1 MSYSDIANLISAE
14 GRAYLPSVKDLPPD
28 QAQQH
33 AIDAAKRGLIR
44 FSDAIAIKGAAD
56 RVGKSAQSEA
66 PPPGNVINDL
76 KAQIRAALSGQQAP
90 MQQMPQQGMPPQGMP
105 PQGMPPQGMPPQGM
119 PPQGAPPQPGL
130 AGLPV
135 SNIGTQAMAGG
146 GIVAFADGGGV
157 SESDWLFGSQ
167 EGPYVP
173 FPQRNSDGSRIE
185 PPREPLEEGVG
196 ARQEEAPPE
205 GNTDIGAM
213 LRASFMRGPAPIDSL
228 DTYRKKA
235 EAENVR
241 LGIGNALNKKIGILA
256 KRAEEEKGLS
266 AEDRKKFKSQLKQD
280 VAAAYFAAAAEGDK
294 TALGAIAS
302 GLSKSA
308 QARSAG
314 AKEERA
320 IAREEKRAQQSLEDA
335 NLAVEE
341 AQETLRFNTSEK
353 AQQRYDAAVAQQA
366 AAKDR
371 LDTLGANIYGTDAT
385 IMAANARG
393 TKYTTANVVADFQMK
408 KEAALQAAAAA
419 PKGSKAQKEALAAA
433 EYNDRRALDES
444 QYLPTASTWAGADKA
459 AFNRFFEADET
470 QSDINLARTQ
480 LKSVDPSDNAAGM
493 ARLRDRAMMSPN
505 PEEFMRRVG
514 VSAGSAS
521 DGAGAG
527 STGAVEF
534 YNLDTGK

>member
-1 MSYSDIANLISAE
+1 
-14 GRAYLPSVKDLPPD
+14 
-28 QAQQH
+28 
-33 AIDAAKRGLIR
+33 
-44 FSDAIAIKGAAD
+44 
-56 RVGKSAQSEA
+56 
-66 PPPGNVINDL
+66 
-76 KAQIRAALSGQQAP
+76 
-90 MQQMPQQGMPPQGMP
+90 
-105 PQGMPPQGMPPQGM
+105 
-119 PPQGAPPQPGL
+119 
-130 AGLPV
+130 
-135 SNIGTQAMAGG
+135 MAGG
-146 GIVAFADGGGV
+146 GIVAFVGGGDV
-157 SESDWLFGSQ
+157 SGSDWLFGSQ

-173 FPQRNSDGSRIE
+173 FPQRNSDGSQIE

-241 LGIGNALNKKIGILA
+241 LGIGNALNKKIGVLA

-393 TKYTTANVVADFQMK
+393 AKYTTANVVADFQMK
-408 KEAALQAAAAA
+408 KEAALQAAMAA
-419 PKGSKAQKEALAAA
+419 PKGSKAQRNALAVA
-433 EYNDRRALDES
+433 EYNGRRAEEES
-444 QYLPTASTWAGADKA
+444 RYLPTASTEPGVYRASFNTFFNSKEAQA
-459 AFNRFFEADET
+459 A
-470 QSDINLARTQ
+470 INLAKAQIKTG
-480 LKSVDPSDNAAGM
+480 DTDGGM
-493 ARLRDRAMMSPN
+493 ALLQDIATRSPD
-505 PEEFMRRVG
+505 PDEFMRRVG
-514 VSAGSAS
+514 MAAGSAG
-521 DGAGAG
+521 DGAG
-527 STGAVEF
+527 STGAEEF
-534 YNLDTGK
+534 YNLDTGE